1 MANAMESRREAAEF
15 DTEFERLR
23 ERVTLA
29 DDSRESIPV
38 VAPFT
43 GEQVGTIPAGT
54 EADVDEAVERA
65 RAAGEQWAERSPEER
80 AAVVDEFHDLVL
92 DRQDEL
98 LDVIQT
104 ETGKARL
111 DAFEEVLDVASTA
124 RYYVE
129 RGPGLLTPTRREGAI
144 PLATR
149 TEVRHHPVGVVG
161 IISPWNYPLA
171 LSISDAIPALIA
183 GNGVVFKTAAETSV
197 TALKALE
204 LLEEAG
210 LPADLCQVVT
220 GRGSELGEP
229 LIDRVDY
236 LTFTGS
242 TETGRTVAAQAGRNL
257 IDCSLELG
265 GKNPML
271 ILDDADVDVAVQGAI
286 DGSFTNA
293 GQLCLSAERI
303 YVHETVADAFTERF
317 VAETETLH
325 LGVGYDW
332 KTDVGS
338 LTSEAH
344 LEKVEA
350 HVEDAVDAGATVLA
364 GGEARPD
371 VGPYV
376 FEPTILTDVPES
388 AELYREETF
397 GPVVSIYEV
406 GSVEEAI
413 EKANDTEYGL
423 NASVFTQDSILGR
436 EVAQQIE
443 AGTVG
448 INDAYGASY
457 GSVDAPMGGRK
468 QSGVG
473 RRHGSEGLLKYT
485 EAQTI
490 AEQRTG
496 PVAPPEPLPH
506 EWYARLMTG
515 LMRVL
520 KRIS

>member
-1 MANAMESRREAAEF
+1 MANAMESRREA
-15 DTEFERLR
+15 DEFERLR

-29 DDSRESIPV
+29 DDDRESIPV

-43 GEQVGTIPAGT
+43 GEQVGTIPAGK
-54 EADVDEAVERA
+54 EADIEAAVERA
-65 RAAGEQWAERSPEER
+65 RAAGEEWAKRSPEER
-80 AAVVDEFHDLVL
+80 AAVFDEFHDLVL

-98 LDVIQT
+98 LDVVQT

-111 DAFEEVLDVASTA
+111 HAFEEILDVTSNA
-124 RYYVE
+124 RYYVK
-129 RGPGLLTPTRREGAI
+129 RGPSMLAPARREGAI

-149 TEVRHHPVGVVG
+149 TEVHHHPVGVVG
-161 IISPWNYPLA
+161 IITPWNYPLA

-183 GNGVVFKTAAETSV
+183 GNGVVFKPAEETSFI
-197 TALKALE
+197 ALKALE

-210 LPADLCQVVT
+210 LPEDLCHVVT
-220 GRGSELGEP
+220 GRGSDLGEP

-242 TETGRTVAAQAGRNL
+242 TETGRTVAEQAGRNL

-271 ILDDADVDVAVQGAI
+271 VLDDADIDKAVQGAI

-293 GQLCLSAERI
+293 GQLCLAAERI
-303 YVHETVADAFTERF
+303 YVHERVADVFVDRF
-317 VAETETLH
+317 VTETETLH
-325 LGVGYDW
+325 LGVDYDW
-332 KTDVGS
+332 ETDVGS
-338 LTSEAH
+338 LVSPEH
-344 LEKVEA
+344 LKKVQA
-350 HVEDAVDAGATVLA
+350 HVEDAKEAGATVLA
-364 GGEARPD
+364 GGEPRPD

-388 AELYREETF
+388 ADLCREETF

-406 GSVEEAI
+406 SSAEEAI
-413 EKANDTEYGL
+413 ERANDTQYGL
-423 NASVFTQDSILGR
+423 NASVFSQDSTRAR
-436 EVAQQIE
+436 EVARRIE
-443 AGTVG
+443 AGTVT
-448 INDAYGASY
+448 INDAYSASY

-485 EAQTI
+485 ESQTI

-496 PVAPPEPLPH
+496 PVVAPEPLPH
-506 EWYARLMTG
+506 EWYARLMTS
-515 LMRVL
+515 LQRLL